1 MTRLNKKQ
9 PELTGMIFQMEYKK
23 RYVRI
28 VHAIFLTVA
37 LLASCVALLPVLWI
51 ILSAFKDTK
60 EFLQIPPTFLPK
72 KIDFGKIWSVWQ
84 DYDFGPIFLRTCI
97 MAAGDIAFTVTLN
110 GLAGYVIS
118 RLKPRGSKLLFMV
131 ILWTML
137 LPSSVSSVPLFMTF
151 TDFPVTH
158 WNLSNTYWP
167 MWLMAGAN
175 SYYILLFKSFFD
187 SLSISFFESAKLDGC
202 TNFKMFYKIVL
213 PLSIPV
219 VAVIV
224 IFQFNG
230 AWGNFFWPLLLL
242 NKPGTSVIGQTIYAL
257 KGRLTIDKY
266 VVAMLI
272 VIIPPSIIYIIF
284 QKQIIGGLT
293 IGGVKG

>member
-1 MTRLNKKQ
+1 MTLLNKKQ

-72 KIDFGKIWSVWQ
+72 KIEFGKIWSVWQ